1 MAIANKSPAKRK
13 TKTAAELKADLEAF
27 KKRVADAEA
36 KEYGAAIEAA
46 LMKQNVISGINVV
59 KANVVNANELMILR
73 KIGELLKI
81 KRLEI
86 TQSDP
91 KPRKKKQA

>member
-1 MAIANKSPAKRK
+1 MATEKKAPAKRK
-13 TKTAAELKADLEAF
+13 KKTAAELRADLEAA

-59 KANVVNANELMILR
+59 KANVANANELMILR

-81 KRLEI
+81 KRLDI